1 MIHFKTEDQ
10 HRTNAVFEAFCN
22 NIESAMESI
31 TKNSASSH
39 VKLDES
45 KILVGDLEEF

>member
-1 MIHFKTEDQ
+1 MINFKTEDQ
-10 HRTNAVFEAFCN
+10 HRTNAVFDAFCIN
-22 NIESAMESI
+22 VESAMDNIIRS
-31 TKNSASSH
+31 NASGL